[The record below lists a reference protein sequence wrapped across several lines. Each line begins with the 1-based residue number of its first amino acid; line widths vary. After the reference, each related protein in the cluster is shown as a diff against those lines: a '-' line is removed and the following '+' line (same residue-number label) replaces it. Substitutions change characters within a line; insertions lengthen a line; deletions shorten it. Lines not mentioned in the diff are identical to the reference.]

1 MVLALF
7 LLDEQQF
14 HSSEREREREL
25 PEGLPPTCERVKGFG
40 DKGGGDARE
49 KLGGIRVSFSTVP

>member
-14 HSSEREREREL
+14 HSSEREREL
-25 PEGLPPTCERVKGFG
+25 PGLPPTCERVKGFG
-40 DKGGGDARE
+40 DKGGNARE
-49 KLGGIRVSFSTVP
+49 KLGGIPVSSSTVP